1 MEVFLLSLFNR
12 CNLHLL
18 YNAPACYRTLS
29 PIYTGLDLLSVTR
42 RGGGGGWGGWGGPAL
57 GAPPFNYK
65 TSHGT
70 ATKITQNDHFQHLDI
85 T

>member
-29 PIYTGLDLLSVTR
+29 PIYTGLDLRSVTR
-42 RGGGGGWGGWGGPAL
+42 RGGGGGLGGLGGAGTGGPPL
-57 GAPPFNYK
+57 
-65 TSHGT
+65 
-70 ATKITQNDHFQHLDI
+70 
-85 T
+85 